1 MKELSVAPVAVVGD
15 ETTLTDPVWQNAT
28 AAPDAVQFL
37 RRVGGGEWQEVT
49 CAQFR
54 DSVTAL
60 ARGLIAAGI
69 QPGDRV
75 GLMSGTRY
83 EWTLIDYAIWA
94 AGAVTVPIY
103 ETSSPEQVAW
113 ILSDSGAVA
122 CFVETD
128 VHRAA
133 LAKSRHPLPG
143 GIGPWQIEGR
153 HSVIDDLVAEGATVA
168 VEDVERRRHD
178 IDADDTATIVYT
190 SGTTGRPKGC
200 VLTHRNLSSG
210 IRNMLPGLR
219 SLFGQDASTLLF
231 LPLAHAFARI
241 VQIGCV
247 QARVRMGYSPG
258 GANLAADL
266 KAFRPTFVLSV
277 PRMYEKIYATA
288 QQRARGGIFR
298 RAERVAVAYSRSVDR
313 EGPGLLLRLQHALFG
328 TLVYRRI
335 RAALG
340 GRCRHAIC
348 GGAPLGERLAHFYRG
363 AGIDVREGYG
373 LTETSPVVTFNLD
386 DGVRI
391 GTTGRPVPGTT
402 VRIAD
407 DGEILV
413 NGPQVFAGYWN
424 DEPATAQCLDQDGW
438 FRTGDLGDL
447 DDDGFL
453 RITGRRKDLIVT
465 AGGKNVAP
473 DGLED
478 RLRAHPLVSQCVV
491 VGDRRPFISALVT
504 IDEHAFATWKAR
516 NGEPAGASV
525 ADLRADTRLCSAVQ
539 QAVDDANETVSKA
552 ESIRA
557 FRILPR
563 DFSESTGELTA
574 TQKVRRQVVTEEH
587 AEEIAAMY
595 A

>member
-1 MKELSVAPVAVVGD
+1 MAPVAVVGD
-15 ETTLTDPVWQNAT
+15 ETTLTDAVWQNAT

-37 RRVGGGEWQEVT
+37 RRVGGEWQGVT

-54 DSVTAL
+54 DGVIAL
-60 ARGLIAAGI
+60 ARGLIAAGV
-69 QPGDRV
+69 QAGDRI

-103 ETSSPEQVAW
+103 ETSSPDQVAW

-143 GIGPWQIEGR
+143 GVGPWQIEGR
-153 HSVIDDLVAEGATVA
+153 HAVIDGLVAEGAAVA
-168 VEDVERRRHD
+168 VEDVERRRHAVG
-178 IDADDTATIVYT
+178 ADDIATIIYT

-200 VLTHRNLSSG
+200 ALTHRNLSSA
-210 IRNMLPGLR
+210 ICNTLPGLG
-219 SLFGQDASTLLF
+219 SLFGKDASTLLF

-266 KAFRPTFVLSV
+266 ESFRPTFVLSV
-277 PRMYEKIYATA
+277 PRMFEKIYATA
-288 QQRARGGIFR
+288 QQRANGGIFR
-298 RAERVAVAYSRSVDR
+298 RAEQVAVAYSRSLDR
-313 EGPGLLLRLQHALFG
+313 GGPGLLLRLRHALFG
-328 TLVYRRI
+328 MLVYRKV

-340 GRCRHAIC
+340 GGCRHAIC

-373 LTETSPVVTFNLD
+373 LTETSSVVAFNFD

-391 GTTGRPVPGTT
+391 GTAGRPVPGTT
-402 VRIAD
+402 VRIAG

-413 NGPQVFAGYWN
+413 DGPQVFARYWN
-424 DEPATAQCLDQDGW
+424 NETATAQCLDQDGW
-438 FRTGDLGDL
+438 FHTGDLGDL
-447 DDDGFL
+447 DGDGFL
-453 RITGRRKDLIVT
+453 RITGRKKDLIVT
-465 AGGKNVAP
+465 AGGKNVVP
-473 DGLED
+473 GELED

-491 VGDRRPFISALVT
+491 VGDRLPFVSALVT
-504 IDEHAFATWKAR
+504 LDEHAFATWKAH
-516 NGEPAGASV
+516 NGKPAGATV

-539 QAVDDANETVSKA
+539 QAVDDANQTVSKA

-557 FRILPR
+557 FRILPH

-574 TQKVRRQVVTEEH
+574 TQKIKRQVVTDEH

-595 A
+595 G